1 MWTAESRKRVDD
13 FRCRSNK
20 IAKLPSST
28 QHWSNYSNH
37 TSCSVDILTTWA
49 TVAAR
54 YFLAA
59 EIHPSYVFLIRS
71 WRL

>member
-54 YFLAA
+54 
-59 EIHPSYVFLIRS
+59 
-71 WRL
+71 